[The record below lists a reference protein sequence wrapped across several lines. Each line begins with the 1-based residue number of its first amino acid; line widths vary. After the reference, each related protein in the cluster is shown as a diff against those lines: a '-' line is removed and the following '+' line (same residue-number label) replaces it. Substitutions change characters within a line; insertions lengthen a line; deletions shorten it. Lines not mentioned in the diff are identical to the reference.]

1 MTIDR
6 PKRDKK
12 RGAGRVRTSGDRTRG
27 ETVKIKPKDEHACRT
42 KNIKP
47 RQNNRSQEENEGC
60 RKQVRRTSAVERF
73 DQFRPGEYTGSALS
87 R

>member
-1 MTIDR
+1 MVDNASVEKEWRMTIDR

-47 RQNNRSQEENEGC
+47 RR
-60 RKQVRRTSAVERF
+60 V
-73 DQFRPGEYTGSALS
+73 
-87 R
+87 

>member
-1 MTIDR
+1 MNGTRFCLAVTLPHQSFDEPIMSRGMPMTIDR

-12 RGAGRVRTSGDRTRG
+12 RGAGRVRTSGDQTRG

-47 RQNNRSQEENEGC
+47 RR
-60 RKQVRRTSAVERF
+60 V
-73 DQFRPGEYTGSALS
+73 
-87 R
+87 

>member
-12 RGAGRVRTSGDRTRG
+12 RGAGRVRTAGERTRG
-27 ETVKIKPKDEHACRT
+27 ETVKIKPKDDDACRT

-47 RQNNRSQEENEGC
+47 RRI
-60 RKQVRRTSAVERF
+60 
-73 DQFRPGEYTGSALS
+73 Y
-87 R
+87 

>member
-27 ETVKIKPKDEHACRT
+27 ETGKIKPKDEHACRT

-47 RQNNRSQEENEGC
+47 RR
-60 RKQVRRTSAVERF
+60 V
-73 DQFRPGEYTGSALS
+73 
-87 R
+87 